1 MYLIAFKSRIVLLY
15 EIALS
20 NLSSETDSPVET
32 TLEVSLVLLLLTLL
46 LLLLLLS
53 LLVLLMLW
61 LLLPMLSKRD
71 VEVVVDIEELVELLS
86 SILLNSRL
94 T

>member
-1 MYLIAFKSRIVLLY
+1 MRKKSRSRIVLLY

-32 TLEVSLVLLLLTLL
+32 TLEVSLVLLLLALL

-53 LLVLLMLW
+53 LLWLLLLW
-61 LLLPMLSKRD
+61 LLFPMLSKRD
-71 VEVVVDIEELVELLS
+71 VEVVVDVDEHTELLAS
-86 SILLNSRL
+86 MLLHSTL